1 MSVEGPLSGSH
12 MTMLSL
18 CLHLME
24 GRRDL
29 FGRLLYKGTNLYSLS
44 RDVLLLL
51 IYYFLRAFQVL
62 PLGHSRHQS
71 LHSTGQGINMGIHSR
86 VSESINCLKF
96 GNWLIGSDFD
106 FFDQVRL
113 LFYFT

>member
-29 FGRLLYKGTNLYSLS
+29 FGHLLYKGTNLYSLS

-51 IYYFLRAFQVL
+51 IYYFLR
-62 PLGHSRHQS
+62 
-71 LHSTGQGINMGIHSR
+71 
-86 VSESINCLKF
+86 
-96 GNWLIGSDFD
+96 
-106 FFDQVRL
+106 
-113 LFYFT
+113 